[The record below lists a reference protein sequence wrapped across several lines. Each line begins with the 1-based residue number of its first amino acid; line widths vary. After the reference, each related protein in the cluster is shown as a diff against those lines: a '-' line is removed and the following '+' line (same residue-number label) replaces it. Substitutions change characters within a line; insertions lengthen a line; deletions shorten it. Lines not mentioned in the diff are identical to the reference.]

1 MSEIKYKQTDKY
13 IKFEI
18 PEIPVSKK
26 NNYAVWF
33 NKKTRQSIIFKNKK
47 WTDYENKFKY
57 WLRYIKKDIKKK
69 DIFPLKNLS
78 KTVII
83 FYFSNKH
90 RKDLLN
96 LAQFIDLFVEH
107 KIIEDDNW
115 INTWPVILIPIYQE
129 NQKEKTEVYFYF

>member
-57 WLRYIKKDIKKK
+57 WLRYIKKDIKEK